1 MKRKQPK
8 KQSIDSNLVSSF
20 KTLTIWDL
28 LQRRLLFTMQIHV
41 GPITGLVTSM
51 SSWWAGEGTRENPI
65 LTVSHPPTQLIGI
78 CMSILV
84 VLQKS
89 PVRVVAEWLPGAN
102 NDYDA
107 AEMLPVKSSAYLAIA
122 KVNMQ
127 SVQHVGIKLEYRKRK
142 LIEVL
147 VRRWSNALTEP
158 SVNKGY
164 RGKHL
169 VIWKHAFCSRV
180 RLSHKPNKT
189 YLKGRT

>member
-1 MKRKQPK
+1 
-8 KQSIDSNLVSSF
+8 
-20 KTLTIWDL
+20 
-28 LQRRLLFTMQIHV
+28 
-41 GPITGLVTSM
+41 M

-122 KVNMQ
+122 KVNMMLSDHNNTTPWSIQSNIVQSYFRVRTMQ

-169 VIWKHAFCSRV
+169 VIWKHASCSRV
-180 RLSHKPNKT
+180 RLSQA
-189 YLKGRT
+189 